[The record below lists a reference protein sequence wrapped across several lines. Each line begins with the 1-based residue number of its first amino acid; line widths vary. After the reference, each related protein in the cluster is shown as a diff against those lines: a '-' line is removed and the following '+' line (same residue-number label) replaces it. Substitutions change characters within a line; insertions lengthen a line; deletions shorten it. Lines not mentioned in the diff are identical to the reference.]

1 MADSQFSVT
10 LFKNDGKKRAS
21 DARFAMV
28 DLRLSLAL
36 GDLGKA
42 FAERIYDGEEKIGH
56 ARLFTLRGVPIDDL
70 AFLSPNMDVV
80 VSPNGEDFLSTPK
93 AIEEQDFT
101 TEDGQLQHL
110 CSTFNF
116 N

>member
-1 MADSQFSVT
+1 MSDSQFSVT

-21 DARFAMV
+21 DARFFMV
-28 DLRLSLAL
+28 DIQLSL
-36 GDLGKA
+36 GDLGKS

-56 ARLFTLRGVPIDDL
+56 VRLFTLRGVPIDDL
-70 AFLSPNMDVV
+70 AFLLPNMDVV

-101 TEDGQLQHL
+101 TEDG
-110 CSTFNF
+110 
-116 N
+116 